1 MDSFHWTIILTS
13 IIEVFL
19 LLLVLFFFLRLKRSE
34 ALLNQLQ
41 KNQKDFLEKLK
52 FNATLEQEMVQ
63 NFEERQKELLE
74 LEKKLKTRSRELH
87 KLLEMAD
94 SFVKSPQFVRQTV
107 IKGYRQGKEI
117 SELADSSGL
126 SRDEIELILE
136 SEQNRGS

>member
-1 MDSFHWTIILTS
+1 
-13 IIEVFL
+13 
-19 LLLVLFFFLRLKRSE
+19 LVLFFFLRLKRSE

>member
-87 KLLEMAD
+87 KLLEIAD
-94 SFVKSPQFVRQTV
+94 GFVKSPQFVRQTV

>member
-107 IKGYRQGKEI
+107 IKGHRQGKEI